1 MKILY
6 HHRTM
11 GDGAEGIHI
20 QEMVSAFRDLGHE
33 VMVVSL
39 IGERTNAAT
48 PEARRWMRL
57 RSFIPSAMYECA
69 ELGYNVLGG
78 HRVARAI
85 REFRPDFIYDRYNS
99 YNTAAV
105 NPARRAGVPVML
117 EVNAPVAYERVAY
130 EHLQLKMPWLAR
142 RYERYVC
149 SSADHVFTVSTPLK
163 RHLVD
168 RVGVPAERIT
178 VLPNGA
184 NPATF
189 DPGIDGTAVKAR
201 YGVPGKTVIGF
212 VGILRPWHGLEML
225 LEAFAQL
232 GSARQ
237 DLCLLIVGD
246 GPIEAE
252 LKARAAAL
260 GISSRVTFTGRLSHD
275 GVRDHVA
282 AFDIAV
288 SPKATFYASPMKI
301 LEYMAMA
308 KPVVAPAMDNIR
320 DIVDAGRTGILFE
333 PDNVPA
339 LCQALQQL
347 VDDRALCIRLGR
359 QARAEIESARTWQT
373 NARRVIEQVSS
384 HRDASD

>member
-1 MKILY
+1 
-6 HHRTM
+6 
-11 GDGAEGIHI
+11 
-20 QEMVSAFRDLGHE
+20 
-33 VMVVSL
+33 
-39 IGERTNAAT
+39 
-48 PEARRWMRL
+48 MRL
-57 RSFIPSAMYECA
+57 RSFIPAAMYECA
-69 ELGYNVLGG
+69 ELGYNLVGG
-78 HRVARAI
+78 RRVAKAI

-149 SSADHVFTVSTPLK
+149 SAADHVFTVSTPLK

-168 RVGVPAERIT
+168 RVGVPAARIT

-184 NPATF
+184 NPAKF
-189 DPGIDGTAVKAR
+189 DPGIDGTAVRAR
-201 YGVPGKTVIGF
+201 YGILGKTVIGF

-232 GSARQ
+232 GSARE

-260 GISSRVTFTGRLSHD
+260 GVSARVTFTGRLSHE

-282 AFDIAV
+282 AFDVAV

-320 DIVDAGRTGILFE
+320 DIVDAGRTGMLFE
-333 PDNVPA
+333 PENVPA
-339 LCQALQQL
+339 LRQALQQL

-359 QARAEIESARTWQT
+359 QARAEIESPRTWQS
-373 NARRVIEQVSS
+373 NARRVIEQVST
-384 HRDASD
+384 RQPASP